1 MWRIYSKNNRAISVT
16 LREILLHQKFIKMK
30 NFRLLSFFFSLVII
44 SVTLISCQED
54 EDPTLDEKGE
64 MIVKFDNYVGNQTM
78 VLEEVGSTNYRYS
91 NNAGQ
96 DFNLTMFGYY
106 ISHIKLE
113 GPNGEVFVDEMNAS
127 ADAAQIKGYYRVVQ
141 GESETY
147 NIHLKNIPAGQ
158 YNKIVFNLGVKE
170 DGIQEGAVGGILDPA
185 AGGWFWNWNSGFIH
199 YVIEGHSSASLRD
212 ENRVQ
217 VHIGGWKDIP
227 SADENPQRFFNNN
240 VEVSLPFD
248 ATVTVNQTMRPSP
261 HIVMDLLKVIGDADL
276 ETQNNIHSPAAAAP
290 FVQKLAGAFV
300 VDHTH
305 Q

>member
-78 VLEEVGSTNYRYS
+78 VLDEAGSTNYRYS
-91 NNAGQ
+91 NSNGQ
-96 DFNLTMFGYY
+96 NFNLTRFGYY

-113 GPNGEVFVDEMNAS
+113 GPNGEVFSDVMNAT
-127 ADAAQIKGYYRVVQ
+127 ADANEVRGYYRVVQ
-141 GESETY
+141 GEPDTY
-147 NIHLKNIPAGQ
+147 QIHLNNIPAGQ
-158 YNKIVFNLGVKE
+158 YNKIAFTLGVRE
-170 DGIQEGAVGGILDPA
+170 DGIQEGAVGGILDRA
-185 AGGWFWNWNSGFIH
+185 AGAWFWNWNSGFIH
-199 YVIEGHSSASLRD
+199 YLMEGHSPVSPRD

-217 VHIGGWKDIP
+217 LHVGGWKNIP
-227 SADENPQRFFNNN
+227 SADENPQRFFDNN

-248 ATVTVNQTMRPSP
+248 ATVRVNQTMRPSP
-261 HIVMDLLKVIGDADL
+261 HIIMDLLKVLGDIDF
-276 ETQNNIHSPAAAAP
+276 EIQNNIHSPAAGVSIA
-290 FVQKLAGAFV
+290 QRLAGAFV